1 MAAKEQKCE
10 HPPCSCK
17 TTDGNRYCSAE
28 CAAMEKTPD
37 LGCLCGH
44 AGCTGKIAQAAGAK

>member
-1 MAAKEQKCE
+1 MPAKERKCE

-17 TTDGNRYCSAE
+17 TTDGSRYCSAE

-37 LGCLCGH
+37 LECLCGH
-44 AGCTGKIAQAAGAK
+44 AGCTGRIAQAAGAK